1 MPGSAGK
8 APEAPALVMR
18 LSVPAEGGLRAVA
31 TELAARIA
39 EYLGGRQPDAS
50 VGESVDGLASRV
62 ARGGAD
68 ITFEFRHVERE
79 LVIHARCDG
88 HSSEARHKL

>member
-1 MPGSAGK
+1 
-8 APEAPALVMR
+8 MR
-18 LSVPAEGGLRAVA
+18 LSVPAHGGLRAVA

-39 EYLGGRQPDAS
+39 EYLGGQQPDAAS
-50 VGESVDGLASRV
+50 VGASVDGLASHV
-62 ARGGAD
+62 GRGDAD
-68 ITFEFRHVERE
+68 IVFEFRQVDRE